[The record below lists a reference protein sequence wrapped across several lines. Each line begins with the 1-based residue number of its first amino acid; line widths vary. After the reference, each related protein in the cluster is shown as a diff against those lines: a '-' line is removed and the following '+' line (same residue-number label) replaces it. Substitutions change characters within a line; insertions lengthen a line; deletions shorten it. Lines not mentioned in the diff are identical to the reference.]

1 MTQNFR
7 TAFRGF
13 NQEDVVNYLEFM
25 NNQYT
30 IRVNQITSEVD
41 YLRKKLSGSGPDAD
55 EAAAVIEQLQEANR
69 ALDSLRSEHESLK
82 GKYEALKNKLAM
94 MDQVEDRTEDLNAM
108 EAVIEKLQAENSEL
122 KKRCAELSTA
132 KPVKAETAAPV
143 KKDEPEDIPDSPL
156 HKDTDWE
163 DIGLSPD
170 PVLSH
175 QELESDL
182 EIYLNNLEPVDKDFD
197 FAPSRRDE
205 KQVNFEFA
213 PERKTAS
220 KVEEDT
226 HTAKK
231 FDFSFDVEDYLP
243 KVNKPETSPVDLDD
257 DFENL
262 RRVMA
267 KARKTLSSIDFDD

>member
-13 NQEDVVNYLEFM
+13 HQEDVVNYLEFM

-41 YLRKKLSGSGPDAD
+41 YLRKKLSGSSSG
-55 EAAAVIEQLQEANR
+55 EEEIAALTDRLQEANQ
-69 ALDSLRSEHESLK
+69 ALDTLRSEHESLK
-82 GKYEALKNKLAM
+82 GQYNALKNKLAVM
-94 MDQVEDRTEDLNAM
+94 TPVKDRTEELNAM
-108 EAVIEKLQAENSEL
+108 QATIEKLQAENAAL
-122 KKRCAELSTA
+122 KKRCAELSADTA
-132 KPVKAETAAPV
+132 DKQPAAPV
-143 KKDEPEDIPDSPL
+143 IPQKSEIALD
-156 HKDTDWE
+156 DRWE

-175 QELESDL
+175 RELESDL

-197 FAPSRRDE
+197 FAPTRRQETPLD
-205 KQVNFEFA
+205 
-213 PERKTAS
+213 
-220 KVEEDT
+220 
-226 HTAKK
+226 
-231 FDFSFDVEDYLP
+231 FDFTVHDTAPKEPDTAPAETKHDFPFDAEEYLP
-243 KVNKPETSPVDLDD
+243 KVNQPEAAFPDLDD

-267 KARKTLSSIDFDD
+267 KARETLDSIDFDD

>member
-41 YLRKKLSGSGPDAD
+41 YLRKKLSGSGSGED
-55 EAAAVIEQLQEANR
+55 EIAALSAQLQEANQ
-69 ALDSLRSEHESLK
+69 ALESLRSEHESLK
-82 GKYEALKNKLAM
+82 GQYNALKNKVALMA
-94 MDQVEDRTEDLNAM
+94 QAEDRTEDLNAM
-108 EAVIEKLQAENSEL
+108 EAVIEKLQAENSAL
-122 KKRCAELSTA
+122 KKRCSELSA
-132 KPVKAETAAPV
+132 NAAAVEEAVPFAPQ
-143 KKDEPEDIPDSPL
+143 EPEAQPDSA
-156 HKDTDWE
+156 HHADDDWG
-163 DIGLSPD
+163 DFGLSPN

-197 FAPSRRDE
+197 FAPSRREE
-205 KQVNFEFA
+205 KEPEFDFA
-213 PERKTAS
+213 PEREAPPAS
-220 KVEEDT
+220 NTEDIP
-226 HTAKK
+226 AEKK
-231 FDFSFDVEDYLP
+231 YDFSFDVEEYLP
-243 KVNKPETSPVDLDD
+243 KVNKPEPGPVDLDD

-267 KARKTLSSIDFDD
+267 KARKTLNSIDFDD